1 MLVSALCLAK
11 KSSTNVSQ
19 NGLKQFNG
27 SRVKAQ
33 WFLVKKM
40 VLTSKHNTSHVR
52 SLAESSSVK
61 SKSSKSSSKGS
72 KSSSRASERSRRAK
86 AELLRREVE
95 LSNLLKRQEVEREM
109 ERQIA
114 GMKAQ
119 EEELRRRID
128 LLTAEGEIEKA
139 KVVDEFYEAS
149 GCSKRSTKAELKPV
163 WTEKARLSLPPT
175 KQPHDGSNVKNG
187 ESGQV
192 GRNEFK
198 SKPNPS
204 AQPWDPGPPRNVT
217 SGGRLTGSQQLQQL
231 LTQQQEALQLMAV
244 SIQQGFE
251 MPKRELLTFDGNPL
265 NYWLFINNLRSTLLR
280 GYQTPSRG

>member
-1 MLVSALCLAK
+1 MVPREEDGA
-11 KSSTNVSQ
+11 NVE
-19 NGLKQFNG
+19 
-27 SRVKAQ
+27 AQ
-33 WFLVKKM
+33 YV
-40 VLTSKHNTSHVR
+40 TR

-72 KSSSRASERSRRAK
+72 KSSLRASERSRKAK

-119 EEELRRRID
+119 EEELRRRIA

-149 GCSKRSTKAELKPV
+149 ECSKRSTKAELKPV
-163 WTEKARLSLPPT
+163 CTEKARLSLPPT

-187 ESGQV
+187 DSGQV
-192 GRNEFK
+192 GRNELK
-198 SKPNPS
+198 SEPNPS

-217 SGGRLTGSQQLQQL
+217 SGGGLTGSQQLQQL

-244 SIQQGFE
+244 SIQQGFA
-251 MPKRELLTFDGNPL
+251 
-265 NYWLFINNLRSTLLR
+265 
-280 GYQTPSRG
+280 